1 MGTLRREKHQ
11 NITLSLP
18 KDLNALLH
26 AKVPSRGISKYVAD
40 AVRAALEKDTQ
51 KAQLELEAAYEEASL
66 DPDRQKVVDEWSTLD
81 ADTDIEGWEW

>member
-1 MGTLRREKHQ
+1 
-11 NITLSLP
+11 
-18 KDLNALLH
+18 
-26 AKVPSRGISKYVAD
+26 
-40 AVRAALEKDTQ
+40 VRAALEKDTQ